1 MSAGRII
8 LLNGTSSA
16 GKTTLAL
23 AVQRLSAT
31 PMHYVS
37 LDQFRDGMCGRFRGM
52 NSKPAEPGARGLNVV
67 PAPGHATELRF
78 GDVGRLTLRG
88 MRRSIAAIATVGLD
102 VVVDDLLLEP
112 SFLDDYLDVLDGFA
126 VTFVGVRCALDV
138 VNERERARPDRF
150 PGTAEA
156 HHQRVH
162 AGCRY
167 DVQVDTSA
175 HPPRRCAE
183 MVLAAADAAATP
195 TAFELMRRQRAEQPA
210 ANEQEPGQ

>member
-8 LLNGTSSA
+8 LLNGSSSA

-23 AVQRLSAT
+23 AIQRLSRS
-31 PMHYVS
+31 PMHYIS
-37 LDQFRDGMCGRFRGM
+37 LDQFRDGMDGRFRGL
-52 NSKPAEPGARGLNVV
+52 NSKPSEPGARGLNVV
-67 PAPGHATELRF
+67 PASGHATELAF

-88 MRRSIAAIATVGLD
+88 MRRSVAAIAAVGLD

-112 SFLDDYLDVLDGFA
+112 AFLDDYLEALDGFA
-126 VTFVGVRCALDV
+126 VTFVGVRCPLDV
-138 VNERERARPDRF
+138 VNARERSRPDRF

-156 HHQRVH
+156 HAERVH

-167 DVQVDTSA
+167 DVQVDTSR

-183 MVLAAADAAATP
+183 MVLAVADAGTTP
-195 TAFELMRRQRAEQPA
+195 TAFQQLRQQRAQPTQTDA
-210 ANEQEPGQ
+210 